1 VKSPWAQN
9 RELEKELEEERRR
22 RQATERLNAELASD
36 LASSRQAVKF
46 LKQEIE
52 PVLRGVSQIERTLAG
67 QPWQ

>member
-1 VKSPWAQN
+1 MKSPWAQN